1 MPSISQSDWNLSSHP
16 ARQTDDALLK
26 DCELTF
32 GRASGPGGQHRNKVE
47 TAVTIRHLPSGV
59 QASAVERRSQKENRK
74 VATFRLKIQLAVELE
89 VYATEGEIPSE
100 LWGDR
105 CRGGKIS
112 CNEEHQDAP
121 SMLAEAIVCCRL
133 HGFVHTAVATQ
144 LGCSG
149 TQLLKFLA
157 KFSAARRYFEKSR
170 SERGLP
176 TLKFR

>member
-1 MPSISQSDWNLSSHP
+1 MPSIPESDWNLSSHP
-16 ARQTDDALLK
+16 ARQKDETLLK

-47 TAVTIRHLPSGV
+47 TAVTIRHLSTGV

-74 VATFRLKIQLAVELE
+74 VAIFRLKIQLAVELE
-89 VYATEGEIPSE
+89 VSATEGEIPTK
-100 LWGDR
+100 LWRER
-105 CRGGKIS
+105 CRGGKIY
-112 CNEEHQDAP
+112 CNEEHKDAP
-121 SMLAEAIVCCRL
+121 SMLAEAIVCCRQ
-133 HGFVHTAVATQ
+133 HGFVHTEVARQ

-157 KFSAARRYFEKSR
+157 KFSTARGYFEKSR
-170 SERGLP
+170 AERGLP